1 MADTRRIAKN
11 TFLLYIRMAVMLF
24 ISLFTS
30 RIILST
36 LGIDDYGI
44 YNAVGGFVGLFSLMS
59 GALTNAVSRY
69 ITFALGKNDIVQMKK
84 VFSTSVNV
92 MLLLSTIVIIVGEIL
107 GIWFLTTHLNIPED
121 RLYATH
127 WVFQCSLATFVINLL
142 SVPYNSTIIAHEKMG
157 AFAYIS
163 ILQAVF
169 QLIIVYLLYIS
180 FFDKLITY
188 SILLLIVGIIIRI
201 IYATYCKRHFEEAT
215 YHKIYDK
222 HLIKD
227 MTCFAGWNF
236 LAQGASVLNNQGIS
250 ILLNVFFGVTVN
262 AARGVAQ
269 TIADKAT
276 IFASNFIVAINPQIT
291 KSYASGD
298 YSAMHELIFKGARYS
313 FYLMLILVLPLCL
326 EIETI
331 LNIWLE
337 EVPEHTIVFAR
348 WTMCTMLIGTLSSQ
362 LIVGLHA
369 TGRLKNYMIVVG
381 GIELLCMP
389 LTFLAFKLGASLYY
403 AYYIYFIV
411 YTILL
416 FVRLYMIKD
425 LIYLS
430 GKLFIR
436 KVILNVLQV
445 TLLSLPAPLSIVYIQ
460 TASFI
465 RLIEVCIL
473 SFLSIL
479 IVVLFVGMEKQE
491 RTSIISIIKQKLHL
505 R

>member
-69 ITFALGKNDIVQMKK
+69 ITFALGKNDMVQMKK

-92 MLLLSTIVIIVGEIL
+92 MLLLSTIVIIAGEIL

-121 RLYATH
+121 RLYAAH

-201 IYATYCKRHFEEAT
+201 IYVTYCKRHFEEAT

-227 MTCFAGWNF
+227 MTSFAGWNF
-236 LAQGASVLNNQGIS
+236 LAQGSSVLNNQGIS
-250 ILLNVFFGVTVN
+250 ILLNIFFGVTVN

-276 IFASNFIVAINPQIT
+276 IFASNFTVAINPQIT

-298 YSAMHELIFKGARYS
+298 YSTMHELIFKGARYS

-326 EIETI
+326 EIETV

-403 AYYIYFIV
+403 AYYIYFII

-430 GKLFIR
+430 GKLFIK
-436 KVILNVLQV
+436 KVILNVLLV
-445 TLLSLPAPLSIVYIQ
+445 TLLSLPAPLLIVYIQ
-460 TASFI
+460 TVSFI